1 MASVIVGII
10 LGLGV
15 GILNFKLLLWLAAR
29 LAHVDPRRAGIFVT
43 VGFLVR
49 TALYIGL
56 IVAAIYMNQI
66 NVFGAA
72 GGLLAASFLNLRDR
86 NKRIE

>member
-1 MASVIVGII
+1 MVPVITGIV
-10 LGLGV
+10 LGLAVGV
-15 GILNFKLLLWLAAR
+15 LNFKLLLRMAGK
-29 LAHVDPRRAGIFVT
+29 LAHMDAGRAGTYIMA
-43 VGFLVR
+43 GYFLR

-56 IVAAIYMNQI
+56 ILAAIYLKQI

-86 NKRIE
+86 NKMIE